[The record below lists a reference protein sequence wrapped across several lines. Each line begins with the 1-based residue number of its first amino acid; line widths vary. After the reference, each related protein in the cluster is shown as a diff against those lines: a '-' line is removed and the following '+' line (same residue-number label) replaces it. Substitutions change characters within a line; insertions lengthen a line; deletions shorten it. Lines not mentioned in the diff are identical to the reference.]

1 MPYNF
6 LGFTPSHEF
15 REPRPKSKFGFHG
28 GQDLSAREGT
38 PVPAQFAGTVFRSG
52 PIHGY
57 GRAVIVESKAPNGK
71 LFIPFMAI

>member
-38 PVPAQFAGTVFRSG
+38 SVPAQFAGTVFRSG
-52 PIHGY
+52 PIYGY